1 MEGTIALQNVYS
13 QIDLETLILKAQT
26 SVKEQLSMKM
36 FSSHKVFQDHRNYS
50 QTLVRTNSHKMLSYF
65 IQCLESFQG

>member
-13 QIDLETLILKAQT
+13 QIDLQTLILKAQT
-26 SVKEQLSMKM
+26 SIKEQLSMKM
-36 FSSHKVFQDHRNYS
+36 FSCHKVFQYHRNYS
-50 QTLVRTNSHKMLSYF
+50 QTLVRTNAHKMLSYF